1 MQTIQN
7 NGRPAFPVTEQNG
20 ANSGDCG
27 MDLRDY
33 FAAHA
38 PIDMADVRN
47 EWHRRMGNNKQP
59 SLTQLFTI
67 MAEMRSDY
75 ANTMLAARANE
86 QPVPREAYDQCNADL
101 VKAEAKLEELGCC
114 RCLNGD
120 WVAPAAE
127 VQS

>member
-1 MQTIQN
+1 LPTYAKI
-7 NGRPAFPVTEQNG
+7 AES
-20 ANSGDCG
+20 A
-27 MDLRDY
+27 Y
-33 FAAHA
+33 E
-38 PIDMADVRN
+38 MAD
-47 EWHRRMGNNKQP
+47 
-59 SLTQLFTI
+59 
-67 MAEMRSDY
+67 A
-75 ANTMLAARANE
+75 MLAARANE